1 MKIPLYILG
10 ILKRQGAQ
18 HGYQIKKNIS
28 EQISD
33 FTQIKLP
40 VIYYHLEKMKDKG
53 LLSSKTEKDS
63 NKVEKTIYSITTK
76 GKNEFK
82 TYLKSVCD
90 FNYKPEFLNDA
101 LFFFSDSLD
110 QNQIC
115 TVLEQYIGK
124 IKKDIKSLQ
133 EHRNFAEKYLSNDEL
148 IMSSHIFNHHDV
160 HFKAELKWA
169 KDVLTQFETD
179 KTQL

>member
-1 MKIPLYILG
+1 
-10 ILKRQGAQ
+10 
-18 HGYQIKKNIS
+18 
-28 EQISD
+28 
-33 FTQIKLP
+33 
-40 VIYYHLEKMKDKG
+40 MKDKG

-76 GKNEFK
+76 GKSEFK
-82 TYLKSVCD
+82 TYIKSVCD

-101 LFFFSDSLD
+101 LFFFSDSID
-110 QNQIC
+110 QNQIY

-124 IKKDIKSLQ
+124 LEKEIKSLQ
-133 EHRNFAEKYLSNDEL
+133 EHRNFVKNHLSNEEL
-148 IMSSHIFNHHDV
+148 IMSSHIFNHHEV

-169 KDVLTQFETD
+169 KDVLIQFEKY